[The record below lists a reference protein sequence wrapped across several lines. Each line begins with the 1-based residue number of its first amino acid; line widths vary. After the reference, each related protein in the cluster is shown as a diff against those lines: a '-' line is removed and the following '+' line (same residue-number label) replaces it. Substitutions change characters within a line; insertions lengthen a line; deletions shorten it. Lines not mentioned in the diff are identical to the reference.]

1 MCGVEHAGLWILVT
15 DGHRA
20 RIVVPDAAQG
30 RFRTRLRLG
39 VCAYPY
45 CPPPLRSE
53 IAHRHFGQFAADV
66 AERLNEAAADQEFHE
81 LVIVAPVQ
89 VAGEIRSL
97 LAGQTLALLTATFDR
112 DYATL
117 DDAALS
123 VHLARWWTAPG
134 DPAAVAQACAPG
146 TMSK

>member
-1 MCGVEHAGLWILVT
+1 MPEPEQAGLWILVT

-20 RIVVPDAAQG
+20 RIVVPDAPQG

-53 IAHRHFGQFAADV
+53 IVHRHFGQFAADV
-66 AERLNEAAADQEFHE
+66 AERLNHAATEGDFDA
-81 LVIVAPVQ
+81 LVVVAPSDVTH
-89 VAGEIRSL
+89 EIRPL
-97 LAGQTLALLTATFDR
+97 LAQQTQARLTATLDR
-112 DYATL
+112 DYAAL

-123 VHLARWWTAPG
+123 PHLAHWWMPPG
-134 DPAAVAQACAPG
+134 DAVSVSNACVPG
-146 TMSK
+146 SMAE